1 MWLRFGNQKWQ
12 AFFRNFA
19 SGGKPARLSLVVQR
33 PVFEAIPQARSVR
46 QGNSSQVAPSC
57 CATRLSARACHAPWR
72 RQAAA
77 KGCAVERSRGVGR
90 RARSATR
97 GAFGTALDPRF
108 VTVRNMIISVTMCS
122 DMLFKNLAE
131 KWLRIRNQKWQ
142 GFFLKSCTSR
152 LVKINAGVF
161 TSSQVCFSSRGDGS

>member
-1 MWLRFGNQKWQ
+1 MAEASQHVVTIWQ
-12 AFFRNFA
+12 PEMASLFFRNFA

-77 KGCAVERSRGVGR
+77 KGCAVERTPAASEPR
-90 RARSATR
+90 RASAMHSDQVARRWPPRAQRNTR
-97 GAFGTALDPRF
+97 RLWHRAWPT
-108 VTVRNMIISVTMCS
+108 
-122 DMLFKNLAE
+122 
-131 KWLRIRNQKWQ
+131 IRHSSQHDSFCNYVFRHVVQ
-142 GFFLKSCTSR
+142 KSCREMVTD
-152 LVKINAGVF
+152 
-161 TSSQVCFSSRGDGS
+161 SQPKMARFF